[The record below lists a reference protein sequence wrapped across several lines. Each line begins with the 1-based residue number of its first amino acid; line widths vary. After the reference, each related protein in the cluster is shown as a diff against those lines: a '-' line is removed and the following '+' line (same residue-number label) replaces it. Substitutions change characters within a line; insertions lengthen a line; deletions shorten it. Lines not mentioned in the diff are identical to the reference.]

1 MITLYYFICSY
12 NKILNK
18 NPSNLQLFGAALS
31 DIIITLLISYI
42 LYLIINIYYKIN
54 YLIIFLILLVF
65 GIYLQKYLCT
75 KNIIKYIEK
84 NNNIILDYIIN
95 KN

>member
-1 MITLYYFICSY
+1 MFTLYYFICSY

-18 NPSNLQLFGAALS
+18 NPSKLQLLGVALT

-42 LYLIINIYYKIN
+42 LYLLINIYYKIN
-54 YLIIFLILLVF
+54 FIIIFLILLIF
-65 GIYLQKYLCT
+65 GIYLQRYLCI

-84 NNNIILDYIIN
+84 NNNFILDYIIN
-95 KN
+95 MN